1 MPVPITAQLLD
12 VTAATYSLH
21 ARTPDAQ
28 RFANGWGQPAFW
40 QELAQRLNPL
50 NRFPSPASGIYR
62 SSFQIERDMQIRA
75 AIDGLEVIASSDRKA
90 YLASLQSGLLGRC
103 EWQDDPHETLSLGLS
118 VLLGDLGR
126 GGCLET
132 LQLVVLLA
140 GELGESVREQLVMG
154 LGGPSAANLGMT
166 SLAFA
171 LNDPARLGESGEP
184 QVIDTML
191 FYAVMHAIH
200 QEQVGQDDENVRRL
214 LTAAA
219 QLLGATHATWQ
230 YLPLLSWGM
239 EFAQGQGL
247 EVRQS
252 ALLAPMGLPA
262 LQIRNLFWSPVTGV
276 VAKEAVNEVAVIEA
290 QSPAAQVIMT
300 IANHSWRRGSE
311 RREFSLTYLASHAC
325 EFLEADLEPKHFQNL
340 YKLGLEP
347 TLMLTH
353 KDIDEATR
361 ESFLTMDL
369 GL

>member
-1 MPVPITAQLLD
+1 MTIADQFLD
-12 VTAATYSLH
+12 VTSESYSLQ

-28 RFANGWGQPAFW
+28 RFANSWRQQAFW
-40 QELAQRLNPL
+40 QNLAQRLNPL
-50 NRFPSPASGIYR
+50 NRFPSPASGIFR

-90 YLASLQSGLLGRC
+90 YLASLHNGLLGRC
-103 EWQDDPHETLSLGLS
+103 EWQDDPRETLSLGLS

-132 LQLVVLLA
+132 LQLVVMLA
-140 GELGESVREQLVMG
+140 GELGEPVREQLVMC
-154 LGGPSAANLGMT
+154 LGGPSAATLGMT

-184 QVIDTML
+184 QVIDAML

-200 QEQVGQDDENVRRL
+200 QEQVGQDDEKVRRL
-214 LTAAA
+214 FTSTVDLV
-219 QLLGATHATWQ
+219 GSTHATWQ

-239 EFAQGQGL
+239 EFAQVHGL
-247 EVRQS
+247 EVRKS
-252 ALLAPMGLPA
+252 ALLPPMGLPA
-262 LQIRNLFWSPVTGV
+262 LQIRNLFWSPVKGV
-276 VAKEAVNEVAVIEA
+276 VASAAVNEVAAIEA
-290 QSPAAQVIMT
+290 QSPAVQVIMT
-300 IANHSWRRGSE
+300 IANHGWRRGSE
-311 RREFSLTYLASHAC
+311 RREFSLAYLASHAS
-325 EFLEADLEPKHFQNL
+325 EFQEADLEPKHFQNL
-340 YKLGLEP
+340 YKLGLEA
-347 TLMLTH
+347 TFMLTH